1 VIQSI
6 AVLTPL
12 YVCAFWGLVFLNS
25 NKKKNRARYFL
36 GFFMV
41 AAFFLYL
48 GHSLFFIGRFDL
60 YIHYDPLYIAASLL
74 VYPMYYQYIRLL
86 TVDTHWNGKYL
97 LHYIPALIIGISVFL
112 LHQIM
117 HNEIHFSN
125 EQYFKESYNLSPDF
139 TSPFFLNRLVY
150 GFHRAIFF
158 VQVVGYFIAG
168 YFLIKKYRGQIKDYY
183 SNYENRSMTWVNNI
197 LLTLAIVSTSSFVF
211 NIIGKFTFLHEE
223 KSLLIPSILFSGM
236 IFLIGYLANGQN
248 QVIREIVQSD
258 SIESKDLVNISK
270 PLNKEID
277 LKLKNLFITEKIH
290 LNPDLTIWDVSRIL
304 GTNRTYLSNYI
315 NKHYGVSFSMFVNSY
330 RVADSKKLF
339 EEKEGSLYSLEVIG
353 EKCGF
358 GSYNNFIRVFR
369 ELEKVTPGRYRDFRK
384 LPMPGK

>member
-1 VIQSI
+1 MIQEI

-25 NKKKNRARYFL
+25 NKNKNRARYFL

-60 YIHYDPLYIAASLL
+60 YIHYDPLYITTSLL

-86 TVDTHWNGKYL
+86 TVDTRWNGKYL

-112 LHQIM
+112 LHQIV

-125 EQYFKESYNLSPDF
+125 QQYFKESYNLSIDF

-150 GFHRAIFF
+150 GFHRAIFLA
-158 VQVVGYFIAG
+158 QVVGYFFGG
-168 YFLIKKYRGQIKDYY
+168 YFLIIKYRVQVKDYY
-183 SNYENRSMTWVNNI
+183 SNFENRSMIWVNNI
-197 LLTLAIVSTSSFVF
+197 LFTLAIVSALSFVF
-211 NIIGKFTFLHEE
+211 NIIGKFTFLQEE
-223 KSLLIPSILFSGM
+223 KLLLIPSMLFSGV
-236 IFLIGYLANGQN
+236 IFLLGYLANGQN

-258 SIESKDLVNISK
+258 LTESQSRVNAE
-270 PLNKEID
+270 PLNEKID
-277 LKLKNLFITEKIH
+277 LKLRNLFTKEKIH
-290 LNPDLTIWDVSRIL
+290 LKPDLKIWDVTGML

-315 NKHYGVSFSMFVNSY
+315 NKNYGVNFSMFVNSF
-330 RVADSKKLF
+330 RVADAKQLL

-369 ELEKVTPGRYRDFRK
+369 ELENITPGRYRDIHK
-384 LPMPGK
+384 VPMPGK

>member
-1 VIQSI
+1 MIQEI

-12 YVCAFWGLVFLNS
+12 YVCGFWGLVFLNS
-25 NKKKNRARYFL
+25 NKNKNRARYFL

-60 YIHYDPLYIAASLL
+60 YIHYDPLYITTSLL

-86 TVDTHWNGKYL
+86 TVDTRWNGKYL

-112 LHQIM
+112 LHQIV

-125 EQYFKESYNLSPDF
+125 QQYFKESYNLSIDF

-150 GFHRAIFF
+150 GFHRAIFLA
-158 VQVVGYFIAG
+158 QVVGYFFGG
-168 YFLIKKYRGQIKDYY
+168 YFLIIKYRVQVKDYY
-183 SNYENRSMTWVNNI
+183 SNFENRSMIWVNNI
-197 LLTLAIVSTSSFVF
+197 LFTLAIVSALSFVF
-211 NIIGKFTFLHEE
+211 NIIGKFTFLQEE
-223 KSLLIPSILFSGM
+223 KLLLIPSMLFSGV
-236 IFLIGYLANGQN
+236 IFLLGYLANGQN

-258 SIESKDLVNISK
+258 LTESQSRVNAE
-270 PLNKEID
+270 PLNEKID
-277 LKLKNLFITEKIH
+277 LKLRNLFTKEKIH
-290 LNPDLTIWDVSRIL
+290 LKPDLKIWDVTGML

-315 NKHYGVSFSMFVNSY
+315 NKNYGVNFSMFVNSF
-330 RVADSKKLF
+330 RVADAKQLL

-369 ELEKVTPGRYRDFRK
+369 ELENITPGRYRDIHK
-384 LPMPGK
+384 VPMPGK